1 MESTSNHWNPM
12 SKLLESQRTTQSV
25 VGFTTEFVRGINHW
39 NLTAQPESY
48 KTVRTNQYY
57 SIVKM
62 YSICP
67 VVVIDSHTL
76 TNDYIEEGK
85 LLHILNYYFKR
96 TLKIFLK

>member
-1 MESTSNHWNPM
+1 MSVESTSNHWNPM
-12 SKLLESQRTTQSV
+12 SKLLKTQRTTQSV
-25 VGFTTEFVRGINHW
+25 VGFTTEFVRGINQW

-76 TNDYIEEGK
+76 TNDYIEES
-85 LLHILNYYFKR
+85 
-96 TLKIFLK
+96 KIVTYIKHRL